1 MFDLPR
7 IPTIK
12 EGTMQRIPVL
22 SVLVALVL
30 VSNPGQA
37 SAQHSEDAKSKV
49 KNALSAAPAEIAKG
63 ATVVDWDQTMLREG
77 SNGWVC
83 LPDGGNGPMCLDEEW
98 LGWATAWVGHTK
110 PDVKKLGMAYMLAGG
125 KDASNTDP
133 FATEPAAGE
142 DWIITGPHVM
152 IVVPDPSSLDALP
165 NDPNSGGPY
174 VMFQGTPY
182 AHIMMPVGSK

>member
-1 MFDLPR
+1 
-7 IPTIK
+7 
-12 EGTMQRIPVL
+12 MQRIPVL

-30 VSNPGQA
+30 VSLPELA

-83 LPDGGNGPMCLDEEW
+83 LPDGGNGPMCLDEQW
-98 LGWATAWVGHTK
+98 LIWATAWVGHTK
-110 PDVKKLGMAYMLAGG
+110 PEVEKLGMAYMLAGG

-133 FATEPAAGE
+133 FATEPAPGE

-152 IVVPDPSSLDALP
+152 IVVPDPSSLDDLP

-182 AHIMMPVGSK
+182 AHIMMPVGGK

>member
-1 MFDLPR
+1 MH
-7 IPTIK
+7 
-12 EGTMQRIPVL
+12 RIPVL

-30 VSNPGQA
+30 VSYPGLA
-37 SAQHSEDAKSKV
+37 SAQHTKDTKSKV
-49 KNALSAAPAEIAKG
+49 KNALAAAPAEIAEG
-63 ATVVDWDQTMLREG
+63 ATVVDWDQTVLREG

-98 LGWATAWVGHTK
+98 VSWAGAWVGHIIPK
-110 PDVKKLGMAYMLAGG
+110 VSKLGTAYMLHGG

-142 DWIITGPHVM
+142 DWVISGPHVM
-152 IVVPDPSSLDALP
+152 IIVPDASSLDDLP
-165 NDPNSGGPY
+165 SDPNSGGPW

-182 AHIMMPVGSK
+182 AHIMMPVGDR